1 MKMPFHKHLSLL
13 SIYVSPY
20 KRKMLMIAL
29 LIFINVGI
37 KVINPQII
45 RYYLDSVQ
53 SVTDLSVITNAALL
67 FIGMA
72 IIQEIIYIVN
82 VYFSVDLAWITTN
95 NLRFDLFKHTSNLD
109 MTFHNQYK
117 PGEMIERV
125 DGDVNALSNFLSVFS
140 LMIISN
146 VLLIGGILF
155 AILRENLLIG
165 GSFTLLVVISLFLMI
180 KTRLFA
186 INEWKETRQ
195 ATSDLMGFIEERLG
209 GVEDI
214 KANAAEERVYQKYH
228 EYAKYEYDMTNKSVL
243 RSRITTVV
251 TFFTIGM
258 GMTLVYSLGI
268 PQVQDRSLSLG
279 SLYLYTYYFS
289 LLLDPIFQ
297 ILRQIQ
303 QLQQAD
309 ASIDRVNELFA
320 LKSILV
326 DEGKGGLVDGPAE
339 VEFKNL
345 SFAYNEA
352 DYVLKNINF
361 KIGKSKSLGL
371 IGKTGSGKTTIS
383 RLIFRLYNYE
393 EGDILFN
400 GKSSKNYK
408 IEELRKDIEI
418 VTQEVELFNA
428 SIRDNVTFFNKE
440 IADGKILE
448 VLDLV
453 GLGEWI
459 KEQPKNLD
467 TKLTKSGLSAGQA
480 QLLAFARAF
489 ISDPSV
495 VILDEASSRLDP
507 ATESL
512 IDKAMIKLLEGRTAI
527 VIAHRLETLERVDD
541 ILLLGDGQVLEY
553 GKQSDLRADPNSKF
567 SKLLEIGLEEVLS

>member
-1 MKMPFHKHLSLL
+1 MPFHKHLSLL

-125 DGDVNALSNFLSVFS
+125 DGDVNALSNFLSTFS

-165 GSFTLLVVISLFLMI
+165 GSFTLLVIISLFLMI

-345 SFAYNEA
+345 SFAYNKA

-489 ISDPSV
+489 IADPSV

>member
-1 MKMPFHKHLSLL
+1 
-13 SIYVSPY
+13 
-20 KRKMLMIAL
+20 MIAL

-345 SFAYNEA
+345 SFAYNKA

-489 ISDPSV
+489 IADPSV

>member
-1 MKMPFHKHLSLL
+1 
-13 SIYVSPY
+13 
-20 KRKMLMIAL
+20 MLMIAL

-489 ISDPSV
+489 IADPSV

>member
-243 RSRITTVV
+243 RSRLTTVV

>member
-1 MKMPFHKHLSLL
+1 
-13 SIYVSPY
+13 
-20 KRKMLMIAL
+20 MIAL

-428 SIRDNVTFFNKE
+428 SIRDNVTFFNKD

-489 ISDPSV
+489 IADPSV

>member
-1 MKMPFHKHLSLL
+1 MPFHKHLSLL

-489 ISDPSV
+489 IADPSV

>member
-29 LIFINVGI
+29 LILINVGI

-125 DGDVNALSNFLSVFS
+125 DGDVNALSNFLSLFS

-165 GSFTLLVVISLFLMI
+165 GSFTLLVIISLFLMI

-195 ATSDLMGFIEERLG
+195 ATSDLMGFVEERLG
-209 GVEDI
+209 GVEEI
-214 KANAAEERVYQKYH
+214 KANAGEERVYQKYH

-345 SFAYNEA
+345 SFAYNKA

-489 ISDPSV
+489 IADPSV

>member
-1 MKMPFHKHLSLL
+1 
-13 SIYVSPY
+13 
-20 KRKMLMIAL
+20 MLMIAL

-243 RSRITTVV
+243 RSRLTTVV

>member
-1 MKMPFHKHLSLL
+1 
-13 SIYVSPY
+13 
-20 KRKMLMIAL
+20 MIAL

-400 GKSSKNYK
+400 GKSSKKYK

>member
-1 MKMPFHKHLSLL
+1 
-13 SIYVSPY
+13 
-20 KRKMLMIAL
+20 MLMIAL

-243 RSRITTVV
+243 RSRLTTVV

-467 TKLTKSGLSAGQA
+467 TKLKKSGLSAGQA

>member
-400 GKSSKNYK
+400 GKSSKKYK

-489 ISDPSV
+489 IADPSV

>member
-1 MKMPFHKHLSLL
+1 
-13 SIYVSPY
+13 
-20 KRKMLMIAL
+20 MIAL

-400 GKSSKNYK
+400 GKSSKKYK

-489 ISDPSV
+489 IADPSV

>member
-1 MKMPFHKHLSLL
+1 
-13 SIYVSPY
+13 
-20 KRKMLMIAL
+20 MLMIAL

-400 GKSSKNYK
+400 GKSSKKYK

-489 ISDPSV
+489 IADPSV